1 MGLGRVI
8 GLFIGRDGRIPE
20 GINVPVT
27 GNGRT
32 GSGATPTVKFTGK
45 VKGKHGTTQKPGRH
59 K

>member
-8 GLFIGRDGRIPE
+8 GLFIGRDGNIPK

-32 GSGATPTVKFTGK
+32 GSAAKPKVTSTKTP
-45 VKGKHGTTQKPGRH
+45 VKGKHAEGKHT
-59 K
+59 